1 MLKRIRVKL
10 MGFMFLL
17 VAVVTVA
24 SSAVVMGVMDRLVLE
39 ELFKKG
45 LSIGRSAS
53 ASAGF
58 NLLSDDVLELDNLA
72 AKLKDLYGDLL
83 FVAAVDN
90 QGLVRAHSEL
100 GKTGDSF
107 APAEGIVMRNGEDGS
122 LVTRAW
128 RDGVQ
133 AYEFRVPI
141 VFTEK
146 KLGDVYLAIDSASL
160 AQAKAETRKKLL
172 PVAAVVLLLGFAGA
186 FYLSSRFTTPIK
198 YLSRGVSELASG
210 EYDGPI
216 PLKSDDELGELTRNF
231 NDMAGTITLQK
242 RRLLKS
248 SRKLE
253 EAYISTV
260 RLLATA
266 LDARDDYTHG
276 HSARVAELSVMLGR
290 KLGLGDEELRDL
302 EIACLFHDVG
312 KISTPDYILNK
323 DAPLT
328 EEENRLMMKHTRAG
342 AEILQAVDSLH
353 RYIPAAL
360 YHHERYDGS
369 GYPEGLKGDE
379 IPLFAA
385 IISIVDA
392 YDAMTSSR
400 PYRFA
405 LSRDVALDE
414 IRRCSGEQFHPRM
427 VGHFIEVLA
436 EYETPRMKTFLSAG
450 T

>member
-253 EAYISTV
+253 EAS
-260 RLLATA
+260 
-266 LDARDDYTHG
+266 
-276 HSARVAELSVMLGR
+276 
-290 KLGLGDEELRDL
+290 
-302 EIACLFHDVG
+302 
-312 KISTPDYILNK
+312 
-323 DAPLT
+323 
-328 EEENRLMMKHTRAG
+328 
-342 AEILQAVDSLH
+342 
-353 RYIPAAL
+353 
-360 YHHERYDGS
+360 
-369 GYPEGLKGDE
+369 
-379 IPLFAA
+379 
-385 IISIVDA
+385 
-392 YDAMTSSR
+392 
-400 PYRFA
+400 
-405 LSRDVALDE
+405 
-414 IRRCSGEQFHPRM
+414 
-427 VGHFIEVLA
+427 
-436 EYETPRMKTFLSAG
+436 
-450 T
+450 

>member
-10 MGFMFLL
+10 MGLMFLL

-45 LSIGRSAS
+45 FSIGRSAA

-90 QGLVRAHSEL
+90 QGMVRAHSEL
-100 GKTGDSF
+100 GKAGSPF
-107 APAEGIVMRNGEDGS
+107 APAEGIVIRSGEGGS
-122 LVTRAW
+122 TVTSAR
-128 RDGVQ
+128 RDGVN
-133 AYEFRVPI
+133 AYEFMVPI

-146 KLGDVYLAIDSASL
+146 KLGDIYLAIDSASL
-160 AQAKAETRKKLL
+160 TQAKAETRRKLL
-172 PVAAVVLLLGFAGA
+172 PVAVVVLLLGFAGA

-198 YLSRGVSELASG
+198 HLSQGVSQLASG
-210 EYDGPI
+210 EYEEPI
-216 PLKSDDELGELTRNF
+216 SVKSDDELGELTKNF
-231 NDMAGTITLQK
+231 NHMAGTITHQR
-242 RRLLKS
+242 RRLVKS

-290 KLGLGDEELRDL
+290 KLGLGDEELQDL

-323 DAPLT
+323 NAPLT
-328 EEENRLMMKHTRAG
+328 GEEGKLMMKHTRAG

-353 RYIPAAL
+353 KYIPSAL

-405 LSRDVALDE
+405 LPRDVAFDE
-414 IRRCSGEQFHPRM
+414 LRRCSGKQFHPRI
-427 VGHFIEVLA
+427 VEHFIEVLA